1 MTYQPIE
8 DTNRTVLVQETATV
22 FTGAIWNI
30 QRDTF
35 IMEDGDEALTREYIQ
50 HPGAVAIV
58 AIDAQHRVAM
68 IRQYR
73 HPVGQDCW
81 EIPAGLVD
89 GAGETLLSAA
99 QRELA
104 EETDL
109 TANEWALLI
118 DHYPSA
124 GSSAEAIRIYL
135 AQDIHLVPEAQRHQR
150 TGEEAHL
157 TLQWVPLTEALEAVM
172 SGAVKNV
179 NAVAGLMAAHLVLS
193 ESRPTRALDSA
204 W

>member
-1 MTYQPIE
+1 MTHEPIQ
-8 DTNRTVLVQETATV
+8 DSDRAVTLQKHDTV
-22 FTGAIWNI
+22 FSGAIWDI

-35 IMEDGDEALTREYIQ
+35 IMEEGDEPLTREYLK

-58 AIDAQHRVAM
+58 ALDHQDRVAM

-81 EIPAGLVD
+81 EIPAGLIDVE
-89 GAGETLLSAA
+89 GESLLNTA

-109 TANEWALLI
+109 TAQDWSVLI

-124 GSSAEAIRIYL
+124 GSSAEIIRIYL
-135 AQDIHLVPEAQRHQR
+135 AQGIHPVPEEQRHLR
-150 TGEEAHL
+150 TGEEAHMV
-157 TLQWVPLTEALEAVM
+157 LQWVPLDAVLDAVM
-172 SGAVKNV
+172 TGAVKNG
-179 NAVAGLMAAHLVLS
+179 NAVAGVLAAHLVL
-193 ESRPTRALDSA
+193 TRQRQARSIDSA
-204 W
+204 L